1 MNSDKL
7 SVLGEL
13 NQEKTVVVLC
23 VRDCENKMN
32 SDKLSVLGEL
42 NQEKTVVVLC
52 VRDYVRIK

>member
-23 VRDCENKMN
+23 
-32 SDKLSVLGEL
+32 L
-42 NQEKTVVVLC
+42 
-52 VRDYVRIK
+52 RDYVRIK

>member
-1 MNSDKL
+1 MVLCVRDCENKMNSEKL

-32 SDKLSVLGEL
+32 SD
-42 NQEKTVVVLC
+42 N
-52 VRDYVRIK
+52 